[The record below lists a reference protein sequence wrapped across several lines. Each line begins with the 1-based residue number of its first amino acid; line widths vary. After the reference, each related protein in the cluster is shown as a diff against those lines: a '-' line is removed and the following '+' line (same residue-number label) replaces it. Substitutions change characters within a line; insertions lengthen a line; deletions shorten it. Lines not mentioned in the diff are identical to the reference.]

1 MVSQH
6 GILYAVHLITNQFG
20 NLVAKVCECLLR
32 NGALT
37 LQAIVRRTELSPAKV
52 RNCLLVLIQHN
63 CAQAFILEESVSGED
78 AGEPGKALT
87 QYIALFVNILHRVRF
102 SKFMDVVS
110 KELGGSCGEL
120 FRGLLEH
127 GRLTVKQIVDRAGAN
142 AKESTNTV
150 QEDLGKL
157 VMAHYVECCPAPEP
171 LVPPPDADTKK
182 RAKSSKVMV
191 EPLTLEQRVMAVA
204 MPSAMRRFSF
214 VPNADQVADDQQNVN
229 QPPSKDV
236 GEKRKLHD
244 LESDTALEEEVE
256 CNWRA
261 NFEELLRRLRHKTCV
276 DTIKVRF
283 DDAAATVL
291 SAMLEASRAEEDKV
305 KTANSVPLSLNTI
318 YEEVV
323 KNEKNHS
330 MTFDHV
336 RTCLEELSCPPTFVK
351 TDDESYSIDFT
362 KITEAAQ
369 SEEIESIV
377 LKRFGETAYKIFRLL
392 FRAGCLMETDKIAD
406 RIFAEKK
413 ETSKT
418 LFKMWQDGYLL
429 MEKLVVGG
437 TTTGPSY
444 GGSSYL
450 LWKVNKRLLR
460 ETILDEMFHAAL
472 NLNLRLA
479 HEIDQNKEVLNL
491 PPDKREGP
499 DKQKFDRLRNVRLLI
514 HSSLMK
520 LDDAIML
527 FHDF

>member
-261 NFEELLRRLRHKTCV
+261 NFEELLRRLRHKV
-276 DTIKVRF
+276 SF
-283 DDAAATVL
+283 
-291 SAMLEASRAEEDKV
+291 
-305 KTANSVPLSLNTI
+305 
-318 YEEVV
+318 
-323 KNEKNHS
+323 
-330 MTFDHV
+330 
-336 RTCLEELSCPPTFVK
+336 
-351 TDDESYSIDFT
+351 
-362 KITEAAQ
+362 
-369 SEEIESIV
+369 IV
-377 LKRFGETAYKIFRLL
+377 L
-392 FRAGCLMETDKIAD
+392 
-406 RIFAEKK
+406 
-413 ETSKT
+413 
-418 LFKMWQDGYLL
+418 
-429 MEKLVVGG
+429 
-437 TTTGPSY
+437 
-444 GGSSYL
+444 
-450 LWKVNKRLLR
+450 
-460 ETILDEMFHAAL
+460 
-472 NLNLRLA
+472 
-479 HEIDQNKEVLNL
+479 
-491 PPDKREGP
+491 
-499 DKQKFDRLRNVRLLI
+499 
-514 HSSLMK
+514 HS
-520 LDDAIML
+520 
-527 FHDF
+527 